1 MKENAGLMRLLACFV
16 AVVVCVWQ
24 EQGEYLFPQSI
35 HRLVTRNIHHFE
47 DCALAA
53 ADVRKPERS
62 E

>member
-1 MKENAGLMRLLACFV
+1 MRLLACFV